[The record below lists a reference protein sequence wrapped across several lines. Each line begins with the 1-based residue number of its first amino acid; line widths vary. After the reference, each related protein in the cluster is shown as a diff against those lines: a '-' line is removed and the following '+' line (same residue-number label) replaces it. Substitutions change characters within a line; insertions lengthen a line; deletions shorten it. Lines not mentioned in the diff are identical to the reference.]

1 MKKNNQ
7 RFIQN
12 WIERADSAFDQ
23 DMFYQRSE
31 SHYEDQSSIYTSNM
45 ARGDQAMKYE
55 QSLMSDH
62 SESFPMN
69 GY

>member
-12 WIERADSAFDQ
+12 WIERADSAFDH

-31 SHYEDQSSIYTSNM
+31 SQFEDQNNSIYTSHR
-45 ARGDQAMKYE
+45 ARGEQAMKYE
-55 QSLMSDH
+55 QSL
-62 SESFPMN
+62 
-69 GY
+69 